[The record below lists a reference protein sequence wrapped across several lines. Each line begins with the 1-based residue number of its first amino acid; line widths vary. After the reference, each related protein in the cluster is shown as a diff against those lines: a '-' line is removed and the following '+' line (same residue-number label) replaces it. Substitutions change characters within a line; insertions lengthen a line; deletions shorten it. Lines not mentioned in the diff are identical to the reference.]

1 MYQDYIFRV
10 AKVVADH
17 YGLLTQWVYSVPIF
31 NLFVTSKNETA
42 NAPIHELKVRVL
54 RFYFKGL
61 KNIWQHF
68 EFVNLW
74 IGGFVFLMSQTGWLI
89 IWYELLLVLSSL
101 QKTEYLKSIVL
112 ICPLTNWIDNHIMA
126 VFPSENWLIYIRLQN
141 LRPIF

>member
-1 MYQDYIFRV
+1 MYQDCTFRV

-54 RFYFKGL
+54 RFYLKGL

-74 IGGFVFLMSQTGWLI
+74 IYGFVTFDVTNRLVNHLI
-89 IWYELLLVLSSL
+89 WTTSDPQQFAKYR
-101 QKTEYLKSIVL
+101 
-112 ICPLTNWIDNHIMA
+112 
-126 VFPSENWLIYIRLQN
+126 VFEVNCFDLPTHQLDR
-141 LRPIF
+141 